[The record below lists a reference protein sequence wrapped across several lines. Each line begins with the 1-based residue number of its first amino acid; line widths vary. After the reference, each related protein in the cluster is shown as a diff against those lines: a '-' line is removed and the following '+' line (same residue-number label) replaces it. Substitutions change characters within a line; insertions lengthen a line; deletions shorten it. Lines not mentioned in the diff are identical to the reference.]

1 MDRGNYET
9 KHPTFKGNLERLP
22 LATVAIDASGLLL
35 DYNKPFQDLASH
47 KFIDLEPITAL
58 HALADLI
65 HACQEAYFFVGSK
78 RYFISRSG
86 EDEEAS
92 DEECITILYP
102 EHEGSSSSQL
112 LQEQLEVELAQKEGI
127 LAAIPDLIYLL
138 NRDGVYL
145 DCRANNEK
153 DLPVP
158 LDMIVGSSFWAMP
171 ESSELKEAV
180 WSCILKAMNTGKIQT
195 IEYQR
200 KNRFGHLQYYESR
213 ISRSDAN
220 TAVYFVRNI
229 TERVEAQNQL
239 ASSEQKWK
247 NIVENGYD
255 GIILVNRDGRV
266 VYASSNT
273 AEYLGENP
281 ANVHGTQAIKLISK
295 YSIKLI
301 RLFYAMLQDKL
312 QTTNLTL
319 DIQGKN
325 GRQYYLESSW
335 ISRLNDPAINAVI
348 INFRDITR
356 QIEFENKLQANQ
368 DTIETILQTTS
379 VGIIILEGLKMIYL
393 NDQFAEMLGYKKT
406 ELLNTDISELT
417 YPEDRLSVLQRAGK
431 RAQGDTSQLHYKI
444 RALTKEKKIR
454 WLDVHS
460 GAIDFHG
467 IAATIVT
474 LHDIT
479 EQQDFESKLIEAKEG
494 AEELARLKSSFLAN
508 MSHEI
513 RTPLN
518 GVLGLADLISMSE
531 SLDEIKDYVDLQ
543 KESGMRLLN
552 TLTSILDLSRLEAE
566 NNALQLEPIHLNQL
580 LIDTEKVFRIQFQ
593 NKGLGL
599 RMELPK
605 ERLMTMGDETMLHQ
619 VMNNLVG
626 NALKFTDSGFCTIR
640 LFKENA
646 PKGVQI
652 VIEVEDSGIGVAN
665 EFVPHVFD
673 TFRQELHGN
682 SRKYEGSGLGL
693 AITQKYL
700 TLLKGNISL
709 KSEKNRGSCFT
720 IRLPLRN
727 LV

>member
-1 MDRGNYET
+1 MDRGNYEA
-9 KHPTFKGNLERLP
+9 KHPTFRGNLERLP
-22 LATVAIDASGLLL
+22 LATLVLGPSGLLL
-35 DYNKPFQDLASH
+35 DYNNPFQELANV
-47 KFIDLEPITAL
+47 KFPDQEPLQAI
-58 HALADLI
+58 HALAEHI
-65 HACQEAYFFVGSK
+65 HLNTESYFFIGS
-78 RYFISRSG
+78 RRFFIGQRD
-86 EDEEAS
+86 ETHDEEQV
-92 DEECITILYP
+92 IILYP
-102 EHEGSSSSQL
+102 EHDGNSASQI

-138 NRDGVYL
+138 NRDGIYL

-171 ESSELKEAV
+171 ESSELKESV
-180 WSCILKAMNTGKIQT
+180 WSCILKAMNTGKTQT

-200 KNRFGHLQYYESR
+200 KNRFGHLQFYESR
-213 ISRSDAN
+213 ISRSDVN

-247 NIVENGYD
+247 SIVENGYD

-273 AEYLGENP
+273 AEYVGENP
-281 ANVHGTQAIKLISK
+281 TNVHGTQAIKLIPK
-295 YSIKLI
+295 YSMKLI
-301 RLFYAMLQDKL
+301 RLFYAMLQDKI
-312 QTTNLTL
+312 TTSNMTL
-319 DIQGKN
+319 EIQGKN
-325 GRQYYLESSW
+325 GRHYYLESSW
-335 ISRLNDPAINAVI
+335 ISRLNDPSINAVI

-356 QIEFENKLQANQ
+356 QIEVENIVRANQ

-379 VGIIILEGLKMIYL
+379 AGIVILEGIKIIYL
-393 NDQFAEMLGYKKT
+393 NDQFAEILGFDKS
-406 ELLNTDISELT
+406 ELLGRDISDLT
-417 YPEDRLSVLQRAGK
+417 YQEDKMSVIQRAGQ
-431 RAQGDTSQLHYKI
+431 RAQGDMSQLHYKI
-444 RALTKEKKIR
+444 RALTKTQELR
-454 WLDVHS
+454 WIDVHS
-460 GAIDFHG
+460 GGIDFHG

-474 LHDIT
+474 GHDIT
-479 EQQDFESKLIEAKEG
+479 EQHDFESKLIEAKEG

-531 SLDEIKDYVDLQ
+531 SLDEIKEYVALQ

-566 NNALQLEPIHLNQL
+566 NNALQLEPIHVNQL
-580 LIDTEKVFRIQFQ
+580 LLDTEKVFRIQFQ
-593 NKGLGL
+593 NKGIEL
-599 RMELPK
+599 RMELVK
-605 ERLMTMGDETMLHQ
+605 EKMITMGDETMLHQ
-619 VMNNLVG
+619 VMNNLIG
-626 NALKFTDSGFCTIR
+626 NALKFTDTGYCAIR
-640 LFKENA
+640 LFKEKS
-646 PKGVQI
+646 PKGEQI
-652 VIEVEDSGIGVAN
+652 VVEVEDSGIGVAN

-673 TFRQELHGN
+673 TFRQEVHGN

-700 TLLKGNISL
+700 TLLKGSISL
-709 KSEKNRGSCFT
+709 KSEKAKGSCFT

-727 LV
+727 LP

>member
-1 MDRGNYET
+1 MDRGNYEA
-9 KHPTFKGNLERLP
+9 KHPTFRGNLERLP
-22 LATVAIDASGLLL
+22 LATLVLGPSGLLL
-35 DYNKPFQDLASH
+35 DYNKPFQELALG
-47 KFIDLEPITAL
+47 KFPNHEPLGAL
-58 HALADLI
+58 HALAEHI
-65 HACQEAYFFVGSK
+65 HTLKEPYFFIGSR
-78 RYFISRSG
+78 RYFVGQS
-86 EDEEAS
+86 EDTEDAEQV
-92 DEECITILYP
+92 IILYP
-102 EHEGSSSSQL
+102 EHEGNSASQI
-112 LQEQLEVELAQKEGI
+112 LQEKLEVELAQKEGI

-138 NRDGVYL
+138 NRDGIYL

-171 ESSELKEAV
+171 ESTELKESV
-180 WSCILKAMNTGKIQT
+180 WSCILKAMNTGKTQT

-213 ISRSDAN
+213 ISRSDSN

-247 NIVENGYD
+247 SIVENGYD

-266 VYASSNT
+266 MYASSNT
-273 AEYLGENP
+273 VDYLGENP
-281 ANVHGTQAIKLISK
+281 ANVHGTQAIKLIPQ
-295 YSIKLI
+295 YAVKLI
-301 RLFYAMLQDKL
+301 RLFYAMLQDKIS
-312 QTTNLTL
+312 TRNMTL
-319 DIQGKN
+319 EIKGKN

-356 QIEFENKLQANQ
+356 QIEVEKKLRANQ

-379 VGIIILEGLKMIYL
+379 AGIIILEGVKIIYL
-393 NDQFAEMLGYKKT
+393 NDQFAELLGYEKA
-406 ELLNTDISELT
+406 ELQNTDISELT

-431 RAQGDTSQLHYKI
+431 RAQGDLSQLHYKI
-444 RALTKEKKIR
+444 RALTKNQEIR

-467 IAATIVT
+467 TAATIVT

-479 EQQDFESKLIEAKEG
+479 EQHDFEAKLIEAKEG

-531 SLDEIKDYVDLQ
+531 SLDEIKEYVALQ

-566 NNALQLEPIHLNQL
+566 NNALQLEPIHVNQL
-580 LIDTEKVFRIQFQ
+580 LLDTEKVFRIQFQ
-593 NKGLGL
+593 NKGLEL
-599 RMELPK
+599 RMDLVK
-605 ERLMTMGDETMLHQ
+605 TKLVTMGDETMLHQ

-626 NALKFTDSGFCTIR
+626 NALKFTDSGYCAIR
-640 LFKENA
+640 LFKEST
-646 PKGVQI
+646 PKGEQI
-652 VIEVEDSGIGVAN
+652 VIEVEDSGIGVAT

-673 TFRQELHGN
+673 TFRQEVHGN

-700 TLLKGNISL
+700 TLLKGSISL
-709 KSEKNRGSCFT
+709 KSEKGKGSCFT

-727 LV
+727 LA

>member
-1 MDRGNYET
+1 MDRGNYEA
-9 KHPTFKGNLERLP
+9 KHPTFRGNLERLP
-22 LATVAIDASGLLL
+22 LATLVLGPSSLLL
-35 DYNKPFQDLASH
+35 DYNKAFQILAQE
-47 KFIDLEPITAL
+47 KYPDQEPIGAL
-58 HALADLI
+58 HALAEHISTLT
-65 HACQEAYFFVGSK
+65 ESYFFIGSR
-78 RYFISRSG
+78 RYFISRNDEG
-86 EDEEAS
+86 EEIHEE
-92 DEECITILYP
+92 EQVIILYP
-102 EHEGSSSSQL
+102 EHEGSSASQI

-138 NRDGVYL
+138 NRDGIYL

-180 WSCILKAMNTGKIQT
+180 WSCILKAMNTGKTQT

-213 ISRSDAN
+213 ISRSDSN

-247 NIVENGYD
+247 SIVENGYD

-266 VYASSNT
+266 MYASSNT

-281 ANVHGTQAIKLISK
+281 ANVHGTQAIKLIPW
-295 YSIKLI
+295 YAIKLI
-301 RLFYAMLQDKL
+301 RLFYAMLQEKVS
-312 QTTNLTL
+312 TKNMTL
-319 DIQGKN
+319 EIQGKD

-356 QIEFENKLQANQ
+356 QIEVEKKLRANQ

-379 VGIIILEGLKMIYL
+379 AGIIILEGVKIIYL
-393 NDQFAEMLGYKKT
+393 NDQFAELLGYDKS
-406 ELLNTDISELT
+406 ELQNADISDLT
-417 YPEDRLSVLQRAGK
+417 FPEDRMSVLQRAGK
-431 RAQGDTSQLHYKI
+431 RAQGDLSQLHYKI
-444 RALTKEKKIR
+444 RAFTKTKELR

-460 GAIDFHG
+460 SGIDFHG

-479 EQQDFESKLIEAKEG
+479 EQHDFEAKLIEAKEG

-531 SLDEIKDYVDLQ
+531 SLDEIKEYVTLQ

-566 NNALQLEPIHLNQL
+566 NNALQLEPIHINQL
-580 LIDTEKVFRIQFQ
+580 LRDTEKVFRIQFQ
-593 NKGLGL
+593 NKGLEL
-599 RMELPK
+599 RMELVK
-605 ERLMTMGDETMLHQ
+605 EKLVTMGDETMLHQ

-626 NALKFTDSGFCTIR
+626 NALKFTDSGYCAIR
-640 LFKENA
+640 LFKENG

-652 VIEVEDSGIGVAN
+652 VIEVEDSGIGVAT

-673 TFRQELHGN
+673 TFRQEVHGN

-709 KSEKNRGSCFT
+709 KSEKGKGSCFT

-727 LV
+727 LA